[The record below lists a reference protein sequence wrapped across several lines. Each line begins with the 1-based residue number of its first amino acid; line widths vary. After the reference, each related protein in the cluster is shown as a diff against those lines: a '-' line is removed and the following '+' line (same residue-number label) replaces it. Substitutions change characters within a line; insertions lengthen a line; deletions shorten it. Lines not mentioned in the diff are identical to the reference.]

1 MGYISVDGNPQLV
14 GKNETTGVDFI
25 LLGLFSSMKHA
36 DVLVGVITLIY
47 LAALTGNSTLILLI
61 LVETQLHTPMYFL
74 LSQLSLIDLLFI
86 STTVPKMVKDFFL
99 GKKNISNIGC
109 GTQIFFYLM
118 LGGAECILLTLMA
131 CDRYVAICHPLRY
144 PVIMNQRVCQK
155 MVTASWAGGMSDAVV
170 QTIYTMQLPKCGHKE
185 IDHFFCEVMAI
196 LSFSCENTSVY
207 KLATLVTGI
216 VLLLI
221 PLAIIF
227 SSYTVIFIT
236 VFHMNSAKGRKKA
249 LTTCS
254 SHLVVVGLFYGPG
267 MFIYL
272 TPGSSHSPG
281 LEKAVSVLS
290 SIIAPTLNPYIYSLR
305 NKDVLGALKKVLERC
320 LF

>member
-1 MGYISVDGNPQLV
+1 MV

-74 LSQLSLIDLLFI
+74 LSQLSLVDLLFI
-86 STTVPKMVKDFFL
+86 STTVPKMVMDFFS

-109 GTQIFFYLM
+109 GTQMFFYLM
-118 LGGAECILLTLMA
+118 VGGAECILLTLMA

-155 MVTASWAGGMSDAVV
+155 MVTASWVGGMSDAVV
-170 QTIYTMQLPKCGHKE
+170 QTMYTMHLPKCGHKE

-207 KLATLVTGI
+207 KLAILVTGI

-236 VFHMNSAKGRKKA
+236 VFHMNSPKGRKKA

-254 SHLVVVGLFYGPG
+254 SHLVVVGLFYGPA
-267 MFIYL
+267 MFTYM